1 MDEPILCAH
10 CGEAFPVSQCTNV
23 DGQALCPHCLEET
36 SVLCQ
41 ACGTR
46 LLREDAWEA
55 EGDLYCFS
63 CYEENFLHCE
73 RCGQII
79 PRGEACYFP
88 GNEEPYCDDC
98 YDRIRQ
104 RKVIANYYYKPI
116 PFFFGKGERFFGVE
130 LEVDEGGESDENAK
144 EILAQANPLG
154 REHAY
159 AKHDGSLDEGFEIVT
174 HPMTLAY
181 HCQEM
186 PWQEVLDTAVALG
199 YRSHQADTC
208 GLHVHVNRTAF
219 GPREADQDP
228 VIARILYFVEK
239 HWEELLKFSRR
250 TPRQLERWA
259 TRYGYREQPQDILEH
274 AKKGYYG
281 GRYTCVNL
289 RNRSTIEFR
298 MFRGTLKYN
307 TLIATLQLVNRICDL
322 ALNLSDGEIQALSW
336 TTFATACR
344 EPELIRYLKERR
356 LYVNDPIL
364 SEEEL

>member
-1 MDEPILCAH
+1 M
-10 CGEAFPVSQCTNV
+10 
-23 DGQALCPHCLEET
+23 
-36 SVLCQ
+36 
-41 ACGTR
+41 
-46 LLREDAWEA
+46 
-55 EGDLYCFS
+55 
-63 CYEENFLHCE
+63 
-73 RCGQII
+73 
-79 PRGEACYFP
+79 
-88 GNEEPYCDDC
+88 
-98 YDRIRQ
+98 
-104 RKVIANYYYKPI
+104 
-116 PFFFGKGERFFGVE
+116 E

-239 HWEELLKFSRR
+239 HWDELLKFSRR

-274 AKKGYYG
+274 AKKGYCG

-322 ALNLSDGEIQALSW
+322 ALNLSDREIQALSW